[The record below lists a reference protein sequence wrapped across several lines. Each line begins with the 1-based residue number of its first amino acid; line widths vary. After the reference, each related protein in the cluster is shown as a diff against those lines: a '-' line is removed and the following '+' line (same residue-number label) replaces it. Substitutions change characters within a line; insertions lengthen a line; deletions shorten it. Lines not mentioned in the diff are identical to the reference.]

1 MVMSTFKSRYNQAYD
16 GAWWHAATKKGDHV
30 QCCDCGLIHG
40 IKFKLDKKGR
50 LMWAW
55 TRENARTANVR
66 RAKNFKKEH
75 PLVK

>member
-1 MVMSTFKSRYNQAYD
+1 
-16 GAWWHAATKKGDHV
+16 
-30 QCCDCGLIHG
+30 
-40 IKFKLDKKGR
+40 
-50 LMWAW
+50 MWAW